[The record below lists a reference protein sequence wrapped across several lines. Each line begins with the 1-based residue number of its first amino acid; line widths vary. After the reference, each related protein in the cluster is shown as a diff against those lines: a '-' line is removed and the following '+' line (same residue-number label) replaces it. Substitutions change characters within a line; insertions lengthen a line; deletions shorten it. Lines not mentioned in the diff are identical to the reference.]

1 MVFSSITFLF
11 FFLPLVLVVFYS
23 VRDGIRFPIL
33 LLFSL
38 FFYFYGE
45 NYLILVMLSS
55 TMLDYVAGIMISESR
70 KRANSPIISKFEELI
85 FNQKLWVV
93 ISICFNLIFLV
104 FFKYYYFLTNSVDLF
119 IDQFGFSQLRLDLLI
134 NVSLPLGI
142 SFYTFQS
149 MSYTIDVYHNKIDA
163 TRNIIVF
170 MTYVTMFPQLV
181 AGPIVRFAEIESQ
194 LRQHS
199 VSFKM
204 FSEGLQRFLIG
215 FIKKVLIANPL
226 GEIADRIF
234 AIDPGLHSTHIAWLG
249 LVVYSFQI
257 YFDFS
262 GYSCMAIGLG
272 RMFGFNF
279 PENFNYPYLSRSL
292 TEFWRRWH
300 MTLSNW
306 FRDYLYIPLGGSKV
320 SGIITAKNL
329 LIVFVLCGLWHGA
342 KWNFIVWGLYHG
354 LFLGLE
360 RVGLKKLLEK
370 YPAIFGHTYF
380 ITVLLVSWV
389 FFRITDIS
397 ESILFLKTLVVPKF
411 SGVIAL
417 SELFDMHTAIILVF
431 ALVFSMPVVR
441 ILIVRKN
448 ELSGFQSAIVEF
460 LFMSAL
466 VALTFLSI
474 LFLVAATYNPF
485 IYFRF

>member
-1 MVFSSITFLF
+1 
-11 FFLPLVLVVFYS
+11 
-23 VRDGIRFPIL
+23 
-33 LLFSL
+33 
-38 FFYFYGE
+38 
-45 NYLILVMLSS
+45 
-55 TMLDYVAGIMISESR
+55 
-70 KRANSPIISKFEELI
+70 
-85 FNQKLWVV
+85 
-93 ISICFNLIFLV
+93 
-104 FFKYYYFLTNSVDLF
+104 
-119 IDQFGFSQLRLDLLI
+119 
-134 NVSLPLGI
+134 VSLPLGI

-149 MSYTIDVYHNKIDA
+149 MSYTIDVYKNKVAA

-181 AGPIVRFAEIESQ
+181 AGPIVRFAEIECQ
-194 LRQHS
+194 LRQNS
-199 VSFKM
+199 VNFRM

-234 AIDPGLHSTHIAWLG
+234 DIDPSMHSTHIAWLG

-306 FRDYLYIPLGGSKV
+306 FRDYLYIPLGGSRV
-320 SGIITAKNL
+320 SGLVTAKNL
-329 LIVFVLCGLWHGA
+329 LIVFILCGLWHGA
-342 KWNFIVWGLYHG
+342 KWNFIIWGLYHG

-360 RVGLKKLLEK
+360 RLGLKKSFEK
-370 YPAIFGHTYF
+370 YPAVFGHIYF
-380 ITVLLVSWV
+380 ITVLLISWV
-389 FFRITDIS
+389 FFRIADIS
-397 ESILFLKTLVVPKF
+397 KSILFLKTMFIPKF
-411 SGVIAL
+411 SGVITL
-417 SELFDMHTAIILVF
+417 PELFNHYTAIIIVS
-431 ALVFSMPVVR
+431 AIVFSMPVLR
-441 ILIVRKN
+441 IFIDRKN
-448 ELSGFQSAIVEF
+448 KLSGFHSPAIEF
-460 LFMSAL
+460 LFMSTL
-466 VALTFLSI
+466 TILTFISI
-474 LFLVAATYNPF
+474 MHLVAATYNPF